1 MAVLGNDIIM
11 IASSTD
17 DSSASTI
24 VAATK
29 SHDITVTCDTI
40 ETASPTQGQWREY
53 LAGRKEWELST
64 SWLLVSQGF
73 NTQML
78 KPGYTYSITIGQRA
92 TPTIS
97 NSLTGN
103 VICTQAH
110 ITATRGSLVQGSF
123 KFKGTGT
130 LS

>member
-1 MAVLGNDIIM
+1 MATLGNDIIM
-11 IASSTD
+11 LASSTD
-17 DSSASTI
+17 DSGASTI
-24 VAATK
+24 IAATK
-29 SHDITVTCDTI
+29 SHDITVACDTV
-40 ETASPTQGQWREY
+40 ETASPTQGDWRQY

-78 KPGYTYSITIGQRA
+78 RVGNTYSITIGKRNLNQIA
-92 TPTIS
+92 D
-97 NSLTGN
+97 SLTGS

-123 KFKGTGT
+123 KFKGTGQ
-130 LS
+130 LQ